1 MVRFRPAR
9 GCGAG
14 AARARGFSLVEMMV
28 TVAVIAIVGA
38 IAAPAFSD
46 MIRHNRVV
54 SSSNE
59 MVAALQ
65 LARAEA
71 LARRSTTA
79 LCASNDGRT
88 CSGSVGSLWIV
99 LSTKNGVPSVLRS
112 ITVHPGLR
120 LVPSGN
126 LASTARIG
134 FSSSGFVQVGA
145 TTSGTIS
152 LCAADLSGNN
162 AVDVSAAVVRIGS
175 SRRAAG
181 AGCSAP
187 GDI

>member
-9 GCGAG
+9 GCRAG
-14 AARARGFSLVEMMV
+14 GARARGFTLVEMMV

-38 IAAPAFSD
+38 IAVPAFSN

-59 MVAALQ
+59 MIAALQ
-65 LARAEA
+65 LARSEA

-79 LCASNDGRT
+79 LCASNDGST
-88 CSGSVGSLWIV
+88 CSGSVGSRWIV
-99 LSTKNGVPSVLRS
+99 LSTKSGVPTVLRS

-120 LVPSGN
+120 LVPSAN
-126 LASTARIG
+126 LAGSARIG

-145 TTSGTIS
+145 ATSGTIS
-152 LCAADLSGNN
+152 LCAADLGGDN
-162 AVDVSAAVVRIGS
+162 AVDISAAVVRIAS
-175 SRRAAG
+175 ARRAAG
-181 AGCSAP
+181 SGCSAP